1 MTRFAAAAL
10 LCVAVACGGEKKST
24 IEPTHRGVYIGGNQ
38 LNSFTACGDTKLYWV
53 VGKASFGLQSR
64 YQQLVRRPFQ
74 PIYVEFLAEVVPMGN
89 QYPMEGHTGNI
100 RVDTVLEARTIVPR
114 TCKMPSPGE

>member
-1 MTRFAAAAL
+1 MRFVAAAL
-10 LCVAVACGGEKKST
+10 VCVAVACGGEEKKNA

-38 LNSFTACGDTKLYWV
+38 LNSFTSCGDTKLYWV

-74 PIYVEFLAEVVPMGN
+74 PIYVEFLAAVVPPGN
-89 QYPMEGHTGNI
+89 QAPMEAHNGNI
-100 RVDTVLEARTIVPR
+100 RVDTVLEARITVPR
-114 TCKMPSPGE
+114 TCKLPATDE